1 MTRGTSIRR
10 NEENESFMLQ
20 NGSVFFQQKFFSL
33 SLTPLAFASR

>member
-20 NGSVFFQQKFFSL
+20 NGSVFFRHKILSL
-33 SLTPLAFASR
+33 SLSPLAFASR